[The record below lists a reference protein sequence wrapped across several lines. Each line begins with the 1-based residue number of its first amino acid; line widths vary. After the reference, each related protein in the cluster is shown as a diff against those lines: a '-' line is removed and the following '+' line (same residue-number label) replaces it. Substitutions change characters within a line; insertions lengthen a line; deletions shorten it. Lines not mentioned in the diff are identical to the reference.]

1 MTIQCSKCK
10 IQKKYTKEFF
20 RPRKLK
26 NKMSFEKTCCV
37 CRDAMSKLSKS
48 KKKLDPNYLAEFK
61 AKRKEYEKK
70 HKQQNPDY
78 YKQKS
83 LNRKPYLRKWKRDS
97 YNPEKGR
104 EKARKRL
111 LNPTHRVSKY
121 MSIRINKLIK
131 DKNFDSIVDLLD
143 YSINDLMLHLEKR
156 FRDGMNWDNYGP
168 YWHIDHIK
176 PVSHFKFE
184 SKNDF
189 EFKECWALSNLQPLL
204 KAENLSKG
212 NRFVG

>member
-10 IQKKYTKEFF
+10 IQKEYTKEFF

-26 NKMSFEKTCCV
+26 NRMSFQKTCRI
-37 CRDAMSKLSKS
+37 CRDQCEKLSRS
-48 KKKLDPNYLAEFK
+48 KQKLDPIYLAEFK

-78 YKQKS
+78 YKQKY

-97 YNPEKGR
+97 YNPEKGK

-131 DKNFDSIVDLLD
+131 DKNFYSIVDLLD
-143 YSINDLMLHLEKR
+143 YSINDLMLHLEKQ

-184 SKNDF
+184 SKNAFYFDIF
-189 EFKECWALSNLQPLL
+189 FS
-204 KAENLSKG
+204 
-212 NRFVG
+212 